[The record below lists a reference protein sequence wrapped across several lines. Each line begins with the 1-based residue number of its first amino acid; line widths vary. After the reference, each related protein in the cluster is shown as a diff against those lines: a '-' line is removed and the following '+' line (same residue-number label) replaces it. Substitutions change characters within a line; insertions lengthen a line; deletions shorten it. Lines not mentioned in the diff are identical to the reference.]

1 MTRAFP
7 DFAALDYAPPAD
19 AAPAAGAG
27 YIEALTDSL
36 ARAAW
41 ARFQALEA
49 AGGVIAA
56 LESGLV
62 LRQAEEA
69 AEARAAAGEPRIV
82 GVTAF
87 PPESEAP
94 IEVEDAPAVPA
105 AAAPDPRLPGPDTK
119 CPPLVP
125 VRLSQAWESR

>member
-1 MTRAFP
+1 V
-7 DFAALDYAPPAD
+7 AD
-19 AAPAAGAG
+19 PAAGAG
-27 YIEALTDSL
+27 YVESLTDAI

-69 AEARAAAGEPRIV
+69 AEARAATGEPRIV

-87 PPESEAP
+87 PPEADAP
-94 IEVEDAPAVPA
+94 IEVEPAPALKA
-105 AAAPDPRLPGPDTK
+105 AAAPDPRLPGPDTT

>member
-1 MTRAFP
+1 M
-7 DFAALDYAPPAD
+7 
-19 AAPAAGAG
+19 
-27 YIEALTDSL
+27 ESLTDAI

-87 PPESEAP
+87 PPEAEAP
-94 IEVEDAPAVPA
+94 IEVE
-105 AAAPDPRLPGPDTK
+105 AAAPGPATAPDARLPGPDTT